1 MEDQQKPTKKIA
13 LNYGLLL
20 GFVSILQSLILYA
33 MGKTYD
39 NDWYTTAIGILI
51 MAIIIFLGIKK
62 YKESN
67 NGFLSLG
74 QGLKTG
80 VGIALI
86 AAVVSI
92 IYTVIFVKFIEPDF
106 INHIVEVQRQKML
119 ENPNMTDEMIDKIGQ
134 GTRDYFYVFT
144 IGMIFIFN
152 IFIGFVV
159 SLVTS
164 LILKKSEEDQY

>member
-92 IYTVIFVKFIEPDF
+92 IYTIIFVKFIEPDF